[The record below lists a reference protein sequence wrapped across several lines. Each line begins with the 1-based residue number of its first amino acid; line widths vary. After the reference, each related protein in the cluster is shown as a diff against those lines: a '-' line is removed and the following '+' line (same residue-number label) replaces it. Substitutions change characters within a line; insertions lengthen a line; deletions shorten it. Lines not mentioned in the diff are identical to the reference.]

1 MSLNKNWEEEEAC
14 TGGGG
19 EGLFV
24 FNDTIEGPRALAV
37 KLGRNKGP
45 LCVCVNTFD
54 ASTADNR
61 IMPSSRSG

>member
-1 MSLNKNWEEEEAC
+1 MYRWWWR
-14 TGGGG
+14 GD
-19 EGLFV
+19 LFV

-54 ASTADNR
+54 VSTADNR